1 MIPKLVTVEEG
12 ADMLGLKRS
21 KMYELLM
28 SGEVESLKIGKAR
41 HIPVEALDEFIGRLR
56 QAQAAAR

>member
-41 HIPVEALDEFIGRLR
+41 RIPVEALDEFIGRLR